1 MAIIRIILLLNLK
14 CVWGG
19 DMFSREES
27 VRPTLYRGLKYWG
40 KKPHNIWRDLIVE
53 NTKPGDIVYD
63 PFAGSALTFF
73 ESIKAHRKPVIC
85 DINPLTLFLVD
96 LYSKTYDLKRVQS
109 LALNIIKKIKN
120 MPMYSNTYVTK
131 CANCNKDIDIYNF
144 KHLSGKVEYISYK
157 CPYCHKTITQENN
170 ITFQPLEVKEDLWR
184 PTFDLSKLSS
194 VTPAFI
200 KKIGGKDIANLW
212 TNRNIWLLSIL
223 FHEILSIA
231 AIERDALMFGFLQ
244 IVHLT
249 TKMCALRGKGVNR
262 PLSTSWGRPA
272 YLGLTNFME
281 QNPIVQ
287 FERAILGNA
296 GVLKCLK
303 SRNEYLPQYNYSSD
317 IKDIQSVDGIAVLSD
332 CKNIKDGFKA
342 DFMITDPPYGSVIQ
356 YGELSQVWNVWLE
369 KYDKRYR
376 VSLENEIIVNKN
388 SSYSK
393 YINDMTCVLRNCRN
407 ILKKGKNFIMTF
419 NSNNNDDWKALSAA
433 IDNSGF
439 EVVERCLQKNKRS
452 SEANVQLKEGIGI
465 SDYYF
470 LLTEN
475 LISNWRIECEN
486 QKVAMI
492 HETL

>member
-1 MAIIRIILLLNLK
+1 
-14 CVWGG
+14 
-19 DMFSREES
+19 MFSREES

-53 NTKPGDIVYD
+53 NTNSGDVVYD

-96 LYSKTYDLKRVQS
+96 LYSKKYDLKRLKS
-109 LALNIIKKIKN
+109 LALNIINKIKK
-120 MPMYSNTYVTK
+120 MPAYKNAYVTK
-131 CANCNKDIDIYNF
+131 CMNCGKNVDIYNF
-144 KHLSGKVEYISYK
+144 KHLSEKVEYISYK
-157 CPYCHKTITQENN
+157 CPHCHKTITQDNP
-170 ITFQPLEVKEDLWR
+170 IIPQLLEIKNLWM
-184 PTFDLSKLSS
+184 PTFDLEKLSS

-200 KKIGGKDIANLW
+200 KKIGGKDITNLW
-212 TNRNIWLLSIL
+212 TKQNIVLLSIL
-223 FHEILSIA
+223 FNEILSVDT
-231 AIERDALMFGFLQ
+231 IEKDALMFGFLQ

-249 TKMCALRGKGVNR
+249 TKMCALRGKGANR

-287 FERAILGNA
+287 FERAIVGNA

-303 SRNEYLPQYNYSSD
+303 SRDEYLPQYTYSSD
-317 IKDIQSVDGIAVLSD
+317 IKDIENVDGIVILSD
-332 CKNIKDGFKA
+332 CKNIREGFKA

-369 KYDKRYR
+369 KYDGKYK
-376 VSLENEIIVNKN
+376 VSLEDEIIVNKN
-388 SSYSK
+388 NPYSK
-393 YINDMTCVLRNCRN
+393 YINDMTCVLKNCRN
-407 ILKKGKNFIMTF
+407 ILKKKKTFILTF
-419 NSNNNDDWKALSAA
+419 NSNNTDDWKALSTA
-433 IDNSGF
+433 INNSGF
-439 EVVERCLQKNKRS
+439 EVVEKCLQKNKRS

-475 LISNWRIECEN
+475 LIPNWRIECGT